1 MFFRFVER
9 KKNIFYCMRTRI
21 NRARKVK
28 NIGQRLVRHCA
39 LRRYEN
45 ILLNAS
51 ANEKKVVLLQ
61 TLFKYLTKAMEILS
75 NRILNMAESETLA
88 MTAKA
93 RELKAQGKDVI
104 SLSIGEPDFN
114 TPETVKEAA
123 KKAID
128 DNFTHY
134 PPVPGY
140 PDLREAVCE
149 KFRRDNGLEFKP
161 EQIVV
166 STGAK
171 QSIYQLVQCLV
182 NPGDEV
188 IIPTPFWVSYK
199 EIVRVAEG
207 KCVYVKTKIE
217 NDFKVTPQQI
227 EEAITPR
234 TKLIMFSSPSNPTGM
249 LYSKEELRGIAEV
262 VAKHPN
268 VYVMADEIYE
278 HINFVGQH
286 QSIAQFPEVKD
297 RVITIN
303 GVAKGFAMTGW
314 RIGFIAAPT
323 VIAKACNKLQGQVT
337 SATCSIAQKAT
348 VRAMLM
354 DPKNSTEI
362 IDMRNTFLKRRDM
375 VYKLLCDI
383 PGLKVRL
390 PQGAFYFF
398 PDVSSYYGKNFNGQV
413 IANST
418 DMAFYL
424 LNEANVATVMGSA
437 FGDDACIR
445 LSYATSED
453 LLIEA
458 IRRIKEA
465 LLKLK

>member
-1 MFFRFVER
+1 
-9 KKNIFYCMRTRI
+9 
-21 NRARKVK
+21 
-28 NIGQRLVRHCA
+28 
-39 LRRYEN
+39 
-45 ILLNAS
+45 
-51 ANEKKVVLLQ
+51 
-61 TLFKYLTKAMEILS
+61 MEILS

-114 TPETVKEAA
+114 TPELVKEAA

-140 PDLREAVCE
+140 PDLREAISK
-149 KFRRDNGLEFKP
+149 KFLRDNGLEYKP

-166 STGAK
+166 STGGK
-171 QSIYQLVQCLV
+171 QALYQVVQCLV

-188 IIPTPFWVSYK
+188 IIPTPYWVSYK
-199 EIVRVAEG
+199 EFVRLAGGVPIF
-207 KCVYVKTKIE
+207 VKTTLE
-217 NDFKVTPQQI
+217 NDFKVTPQQL
-227 EEAITPR
+227 EAAITPK

-249 LYSKEELRGIAEV
+249 LYSKEELKAIADV
-262 VAKHPN
+262 VVKHEN
-268 VYVMADEIYE
+268 LFVVSDEIYE
-278 HINFVGQH
+278 HINFVGKH
-286 QSIAQFPEVKD
+286 QSIAQFPEVKE
-297 RVITIN
+297 RVVTVN

-314 RIGFIAAPT
+314 RIGFIGAPL

-348 VRAMLM
+348 VCAMLM
-354 DPKNSTEI
+354 DPTTSDDI
-362 IDMRNTFLKRRDM
+362 INMRNIFLQRRDM
-375 VYKLLCDI
+375 VYELLKEI
-383 PGLKVRL
+383 PGVKVRM

-398 PDVSSYYGKNFNGQV
+398 PDVSSYYGKSFNGKK
-413 IANST
+413 IENST

-424 LNEANVATVMGSA
+424 LNEANVATVMGAA
-437 FGDDACIR
+437 FGDDDCIR

-453 LLIEA
+453 LLREA
-458 IRRIKEA
+458 LRRIKEA
-465 LLKLK
+465 LARLQ

>member
-1 MFFRFVER
+1 
-9 KKNIFYCMRTRI
+9 
-21 NRARKVK
+21 
-28 NIGQRLVRHCA
+28 
-39 LRRYEN
+39 
-45 ILLNAS
+45 
-51 ANEKKVVLLQ
+51 
-61 TLFKYLTKAMEILS
+61 
-75 NRILNMAESETLA
+75 MAESETLA

-114 TPETVKEAA
+114 TPETIKDAA
-123 KKAID
+123 KQAID

-140 PDLREAVCE
+140 ADLREAVSK
-149 KFRRDNGLEFKP
+149 KFKRDNNLDYKP

-166 STGAK
+166 STGGK
-171 QSIYQLVQCLV
+171 QCIYQVVQCLV

-207 KCVYVKTKIE
+207 KCVYVKTNIE
-217 NDFKVTPQQI
+217 NDFKVTPEQL
-227 EEAITPR
+227 EAAITPK

-262 VAKHPN
+262 VARHEN
-268 VYVMADEIYE
+268 VFVMSDEIYE
-278 HINFVGQH
+278 HINFVGKH
-286 QSIAQFPEVKD
+286 ESIAQFPEIYD
-297 RVITIN
+297 RVITVN

-314 RIGFIAAPT
+314 RIGFIGAPLT
-323 VIAKACNKLQGQVT
+323 IAKACNKLQGQVT

-354 DPKNSTEI
+354 DPATSEDI
-362 IDMRNTFLKRRDM
+362 INMRNIFLQRRDM
-375 VYKLLCDI
+375 VYKLLCEI
-383 PGLKVRL
+383 PGLKVRM

-398 PDVSSYYGKNFNGQV
+398 PDVSSYYGKSFNGKK
-413 IANST
+413 IENST

-437 FGDDACIR
+437 FGDDDCIR

-453 LLIEA
+453 LLREA
-458 IRRIKEA
+458 LRRIKEA
-465 LLKLK
+465 LANLK

>member
-1 MFFRFVER
+1 
-9 KKNIFYCMRTRI
+9 
-21 NRARKVK
+21 
-28 NIGQRLVRHCA
+28 
-39 LRRYEN
+39 
-45 ILLNAS
+45 
-51 ANEKKVVLLQ
+51 
-61 TLFKYLTKAMEILS
+61 
-75 NRILNMAESETLA
+75 

-114 TPETVKEAA
+114 TPEAVKLAA

-140 PDLREAVCE
+140 PDLREAICT
-149 KFRRDNGLEFKP
+149 KFKRDNNLDFKP

-217 NDFKVTPQQI
+217 NDFKVTPQQL

-249 LYSKEELRGIAEV
+249 LYTKEELKAIADV
-262 VAKHPN
+262 VAKHDN
-268 VYVMADEIYE
+268 IFIMADEIYE
-278 HINFVGQH
+278 HINFVGKH
-286 QSIAQFPEVKD
+286 ESIAQFENVRD
-297 RVITIN
+297 RVITVN

-348 VRAMLM
+348 VCAMLM
-354 DPKNSTEI
+354 DPATSEDI
-362 IDMRNTFLKRRDM
+362 INMRNIFQKRRDM

-398 PDVSSYYGKNFNGQV
+398 PEVSAYYGKRFGEYTIN
-413 IANST
+413 NST
-418 DMAFYL
+418 DLAMYL

-437 FGDDACIR
+437 FGDDNCIR
-445 LSYATSED
+445 LSYATSEE
-453 LLIEA
+453 LLVEA
-458 IRRIKEA
+458 LRRIKEA
-465 LLKLK
+465 LLKLQ

>member
-1 MFFRFVER
+1 M
-9 KKNIFYCMRTRI
+9 N
-21 NRARKVK
+21 
-28 NIGQRLVRHCA
+28 
-39 LRRYEN
+39 
-45 ILLNAS
+45 
-51 ANEKKVVLLQ
+51 
-61 TLFKYLTKAMEILS
+61 ILS

-114 TPETVKEAA
+114 TPEVVKEAA
-123 KKAID
+123 KQAID

-140 PDLREAVCE
+140 ADLREAVCK
-149 KFRRDNGLEFKP
+149 KFKRDNNLDFKP

-171 QSIYQLVQCLV
+171 QSIYQVVQCLV

-207 KCVYVKTKIE
+207 KCVYVKTDIE
-217 NDFKVTPQQI
+217 NDFKVTPEQL
-227 EEAITPR
+227 EAAITPK

-249 LYSKEELRGIAEV
+249 LYTKEELKGIADV
-262 VAKHPN
+262 VARHEN
-268 VYVMADEIYE
+268 VFVMADEIYE
-278 HINFVGQH
+278 HINFVGKH
-286 QSIAQFPEVKD
+286 ESIAQFPEVRD

-314 RIGFIAAPT
+314 RIGFIGAPLT
-323 VIAKACNKLQGQVT
+323 IAKACNKLQGQVT

-348 VRAMLM
+348 VRAMEM
-354 DPKNSTEI
+354 DPATSEDI
-362 IDMRNTFLKRRDM
+362 INMRNIFRQRRDM
-375 VYKLLCDI
+375 VYKLLCEI

-398 PDVSSYYGKNFNGQV
+398 PDVSSYYGKSFNGTK
-413 IANST
+413 IENST

-445 LSYATSED
+445 LSYATSEE
-453 LLIEA
+453 LLREA
-458 IRRIKEA
+458 LRRIKEA
-465 LLKLK
+465 LANLK

>member
-1 MFFRFVER
+1 
-9 KKNIFYCMRTRI
+9 
-21 NRARKVK
+21 
-28 NIGQRLVRHCA
+28 
-39 LRRYEN
+39 
-45 ILLNAS
+45 
-51 ANEKKVVLLQ
+51 
-61 TLFKYLTKAMEILS
+61 MEILS

-114 TPETVKEAA
+114 TPDEVKEAA

-140 PDLREAVCE
+140 QDLREAISA
-149 KFRRDNGLEFKP
+149 KFLRDNGLEYKP

-166 STGAK
+166 STGGK
-171 QSIYQLVQCLV
+171 QALYQVVQVLV

-188 IIPTPFWVSYK
+188 IIPTPYWVSYK
-199 EIVRVAEG
+199 EFVRLAG
-207 KCVYVKTKIE
+207 GTPVYVKTTLE
-217 NDFKVTPQQI
+217 NDFKVTPEQL
-227 EEAITPR
+227 EAAITPK

-249 LYSKEELRGIAEV
+249 LYSREELKGIAEV
-262 VAKHPN
+262 VARHEN
-268 VYVMADEIYE
+268 LFVVSDEIYE
-278 HINFVGQH
+278 HINFVGKH
-286 QSIAQFPEVKD
+286 QSIAQFPEVKE
-297 RVITIN
+297 RVVTVN

-314 RIGFIAAPT
+314 RIGFIGAPL

-354 DPKNSTEI
+354 DPANSPDI
-362 IDMRNTFLKRRDM
+362 INMRNIFLQRRDM

-383 PGLKVRL
+383 PGLKVRM

-398 PDVSSYYGKNFNGQV
+398 PDCSSYYGKSFNGKK
-413 IANST
+413 IENST

-437 FGDDACIR
+437 FGDDSCIR

-453 LLIEA
+453 LLREA
-458 IRRIKEA
+458 LRRIKEA
-465 LLKLK
+465 LAQLK

>member
-1 MFFRFVER
+1 M
-9 KKNIFYCMRTRI
+9 N
-21 NRARKVK
+21 
-28 NIGQRLVRHCA
+28 
-39 LRRYEN
+39 
-45 ILLNAS
+45 
-51 ANEKKVVLLQ
+51 
-61 TLFKYLTKAMEILS
+61 ILS

-114 TPETVKEAA
+114 TPEIVKEAA
-123 KKAID
+123 KQAIN

-140 PDLREAVCE
+140 PDLREAVCQ
-149 KFRRDNGLEFKP
+149 KFKRDNNLDFKP

-171 QSIYQLVQCLV
+171 QSIYQVVQCLV

-188 IIPTPFWVSYK
+188 IIPTPYWVSYK

-207 KCVYVKTKIE
+207 KCVYVKTLIE
-217 NDFKVTPQQI
+217 NDFKVTPEQI
-227 EEAITPR
+227 EAAMTPR

-249 LYSKEELRGIAEV
+249 LYTKEELKGIAEV
-262 VAKHPN
+262 VARHEN
-268 VYVMADEIYE
+268 VFIMADEIYE
-278 HINFVGQH
+278 HINFVGKH
-286 QSIAQFPEVKD
+286 ESIAQFPEVRD

-314 RIGFIAAPT
+314 RIGFIAAPLE
-323 VIAKACNKLQGQVT
+323 IAKACNKLQGQVT

-348 VRAMLM
+348 VRAMQM
-354 DPKNSTEI
+354 DPNTSEDI
-362 IDMRNTFLKRRDM
+362 INMRNIFRQRRDM

-398 PDVSSYYGKNFNGQV
+398 PDVSSYYGKSFNGNK
-413 IANST
+413 IENST

-424 LNEANVATVMGSA
+424 LNEANVATVMGTA
-437 FGDDACIR
+437 FGDDSCIR
-445 LSYATSED
+445 ISYATSEE
-453 LLIEA
+453 LLREA
-458 IRRIKEA
+458 LRRIKDA
-465 LLKLK
+465 LANLK

>member
-1 MFFRFVER
+1 
-9 KKNIFYCMRTRI
+9 
-21 NRARKVK
+21 
-28 NIGQRLVRHCA
+28 
-39 LRRYEN
+39 
-45 ILLNAS
+45 
-51 ANEKKVVLLQ
+51 
-61 TLFKYLTKAMEILS
+61 MEILS

-93 RELKAQGKDVI
+93 RELKAQGRDVI

-114 TPETVKEAA
+114 TPDIVKEAA

-140 PDLREAVCE
+140 ADLREAICQ

-161 EQIVV
+161 EQIIV

-171 QSIYQLVQCLV
+171 QSIYQLVQCLI

-207 KCVYVKTKIE
+207 KCVYVKTKLE
-217 NDFKVTPQQI
+217 NDFKVTPEQL
-227 EEAITPR
+227 EAAITPR

-249 LYSKEELRGIAEV
+249 LYSKEELKGIADV
-262 VAKHPN
+262 VARHEN
-268 VYVMADEIYE
+268 LFVMADEIYE
-278 HINFVGQH
+278 HINFVGRH
-286 QSIAQFPEVKD
+286 ESIAQFPEVKD
-297 RVITIN
+297 RVITVN

-314 RIGFIAAPT
+314 RIGFIAAPL

-348 VRAMLM
+348 VCAMLM
-354 DPKNSTEI
+354 DPATSDDI
-362 IDMRNTFLKRRDM
+362 INMRAIFKKRRDL
-375 VYKLLCDI
+375 VYNLLSEI
-383 PGLKVRL
+383 PGIKVRM

-398 PDVSSYYGKNFNGQV
+398 PDVSSYYGKSFNGTK
-413 IANST
+413 IENST

-424 LNEANVATVMGSA
+424 LNEANVATVMGVA
-437 FGDDACIR
+437 FGDDSCIR
-445 LSYATSED
+445 LSYATSEE
-453 LLIEA
+453 LLVEA
-458 IRRIKEA
+458 LRRIKEA
-465 LLKLK
+465 LARLQ

>member
-1 MFFRFVER
+1 MS
-9 KKNIFYCMRTRI
+9 II
-21 NRARKVK
+21 
-28 NIGQRLVRHCA
+28 
-39 LRRYEN
+39 
-45 ILLNAS
+45 
-51 ANEKKVVLLQ
+51 
-61 TLFKYLTKAMEILS
+61 S

-88 MTAKA
+88 MTNKA

-123 KKAID
+123 KQAID

-140 PDLREAVCE
+140 ADLREAVCQ
-149 KFRRDNGLEFKP
+149 KFKRDNNLDFKP

-171 QSIYQLVQCLV
+171 QSIYQVVQCLV

-207 KCVYVKTKIE
+207 KCVYVKTALE
-217 NDFKVTPQQI
+217 NDFKVTPQQL
-227 EEAITPR
+227 EAAITPK

-249 LYSKEELRGIAEV
+249 LYTKEELKGIAEV
-262 VAKHPN
+262 VAKHEN
-268 VYVMADEIYE
+268 LFIMADEIYE
-278 HINFVGQH
+278 HINFVGKH
-286 QSIAQFPEVKD
+286 ESIAQFPEVKD
-297 RVITIN
+297 RVITVN

-314 RIGFIAAPT
+314 RIGFIAAPLE
-323 VIAKACNKLQGQVT
+323 IAKACNKLQGQVT

-348 VRAMLM
+348 VRAMQM
-354 DPKNSTEI
+354 DPATSEDI
-362 IDMRNTFLKRRDM
+362 INMRNIFRQRRDM
-375 VYKLLCDI
+375 VYKLLCEI

-398 PDVSSYYGKNFNGQV
+398 PDVSSYYGKSFNGTK
-413 IANST
+413 IENST

-437 FGDDACIR
+437 FGDDSCIR

-453 LLIEA
+453 ILREA
-458 IRRIKEA
+458 LRRIKDA
-465 LLKLK
+465 LANLK

>member
-1 MFFRFVER
+1 
-9 KKNIFYCMRTRI
+9 
-21 NRARKVK
+21 
-28 NIGQRLVRHCA
+28 
-39 LRRYEN
+39 
-45 ILLNAS
+45 
-51 ANEKKVVLLQ
+51 
-61 TLFKYLTKAMEILS
+61 MEIIS

-114 TPETVKEAA
+114 TPDTVKEAA

-140 PDLREAVCE
+140 ADLREAIAQ
-149 KFRRDNGLEFKP
+149 KFKRDNNLDYKP

-166 STGAK
+166 STGGK
-171 QSIYQLVQCLV
+171 QAIYQVVQCLV

-207 KCVYVKTKIE
+207 KPVYVKTSIE
-217 NDFKVTPQQI
+217 NDFKVTPQQL
-227 EEAITPR
+227 EAAITPR

-249 LYSKEELRGIAEV
+249 LYTKEELKGIAEV
-262 VAKHPN
+262 VARHEN
-268 VYVMADEIYE
+268 LFVMSDEIYE
-278 HINFVGQH
+278 HINFVGKH
-286 QSIAQFPEVKD
+286 ESLAQFPEVKE
-297 RVITIN
+297 RVITVN

-314 RIGFIAAPT
+314 RIGFIGAPL

-337 SATCSIAQKAT
+337 SASCSIAQKAT

-354 DPKNSTEI
+354 DPATSDDI
-362 IDMRNTFLKRRDM
+362 INMRNIFRQRRDM

-383 PGLKVRL
+383 PGLKVCM

-398 PDVSSYYGKNFNGQV
+398 PDVSSYYGKSFNGKK
-413 IANST
+413 IENST

-453 LLIEA
+453 LLREA
-458 IRRIKEA
+458 LRRIKEA
-465 LLKLK
+465 LAKLQ

>member
-1 MFFRFVER
+1 M
-9 KKNIFYCMRTRI
+9 N
-21 NRARKVK
+21 
-28 NIGQRLVRHCA
+28 
-39 LRRYEN
+39 
-45 ILLNAS
+45 
-51 ANEKKVVLLQ
+51 
-61 TLFKYLTKAMEILS
+61 ILS

-123 KKAID
+123 KQAID
-128 DNFTHY
+128 NNFTHY

-140 PDLREAVCE
+140 PDLRQAVCD
-149 KFRRDNGLEFKP
+149 KFKRDNNLDFTP

-207 KCVYVKTKIE
+207 KCVYVKTSIE
-217 NDFKVTPQQI
+217 NDFKVTPQQL
-227 EEAITPR
+227 EAAITPK

-249 LYSKEELRGIAEV
+249 LYTKEELKGIADV
-262 VAKHPN
+262 VAKHEN
-268 VYVMADEIYE
+268 LFVMADEIYE
-278 HINFVGQH
+278 HINFVGKH
-286 QSIAQFPEVKD
+286 ESIAQFPEVKD
-297 RVITIN
+297 RVITVN

-314 RIGFIAAPT
+314 RIGFIAAPL

-348 VRAMLM
+348 VRAMQM
-354 DPKNSTEI
+354 DPATSEDI
-362 IDMRNTFLKRRDM
+362 INMRNIFRQRRDM

-398 PDVSSYYGKNFNGQV
+398 PDVSSYYGKSFNGKK
-413 IANST
+413 IENST

-437 FGDDACIR
+437 FGDDDCIR
-445 LSYATSED
+445 LSYATSEE
-453 LLIEA
+453 LLREA
-458 IRRIKEA
+458 LRRIKEA
-465 LLKLK
+465 LANLK

>member
-1 MFFRFVER
+1 
-9 KKNIFYCMRTRI
+9 
-21 NRARKVK
+21 
-28 NIGQRLVRHCA
+28 
-39 LRRYEN
+39 
-45 ILLNAS
+45 
-51 ANEKKVVLLQ
+51 
-61 TLFKYLTKAMEILS
+61 MEIIS

-114 TPETVKEAA
+114 TPDTVKEAA
-123 KKAID
+123 KQAID

-140 PDLREAVCE
+140 ADLREAISK
-149 KFRRDNGLEFKP
+149 KFKRDNNLDYKP

-166 STGAK
+166 STGGK
-171 QSIYQLVQCLV
+171 QAIYQVVQCLV

-199 EIVRVAEG
+199 EIVRVAG
-207 KCVYVKTKIE
+207 GVPSYVKTSIE
-217 NDFKVTPQQI
+217 NDFKVTPAQL
-227 EEAITPR
+227 EAAITPR

-249 LYSKEELRGIAEV
+249 LYTKEELKGIADV
-262 VAKHPN
+262 VVRHEN
-268 VYVMADEIYE
+268 LFVMSDEIYE
-278 HINFVGQH
+278 HINFVGKH
-286 QSIAQFPEVKD
+286 ESIAQFPEVYD
-297 RVITIN
+297 RVVTVN

-314 RIGFIAAPT
+314 RIGFIGAPL

-337 SATCSIAQKAT
+337 SATCSIAQMAT
-348 VRAMLM
+348 LRAMQM
-354 DPKNSTEI
+354 DPTTSDDI
-362 IDMRNTFLKRRDM
+362 INMRNIFRMRRDM
-375 VYKLLCDI
+375 VYQLLCDI
-383 PGLKVRL
+383 PGLKVCM

-398 PDVSSYYGKNFNGQV
+398 PDVSSYYGKSFNGKK
-413 IANST
+413 IENST

-437 FGDDACIR
+437 FGDDDCIR

-453 LLIEA
+453 LLREA
-458 IRRIKEA
+458 LRRIKEA
-465 LLKLK
+465 LAQLK

>member
-1 MFFRFVER
+1 M
-9 KKNIFYCMRTRI
+9 N
-21 NRARKVK
+21 
-28 NIGQRLVRHCA
+28 
-39 LRRYEN
+39 
-45 ILLNAS
+45 
-51 ANEKKVVLLQ
+51 
-61 TLFKYLTKAMEILS
+61 ILS

-114 TPETVKEAA
+114 TPEEVKEAA
-123 KKAID
+123 KQAID

-140 PDLREAVCE
+140 PDLREAVCK
-149 KFRRDNGLEFKP
+149 KFKRDNNLDFKP

-171 QSIYQLVQCLV
+171 QSIYQVVQCLV

-207 KCVYVKTKIE
+207 KCVYVKTDIE
-217 NDFKVTPQQI
+217 NDFKVTPEQL
-227 EEAITPR
+227 EAAITPK

-249 LYSKEELRGIAEV
+249 LYTKEELKGIADV
-262 VAKHPN
+262 VARHEN
-268 VYVMADEIYE
+268 VFVMADEIYE
-278 HINFVGQH
+278 HINFVGKH
-286 QSIAQFPEVKD
+286 ESIAQFPEVRD

-314 RIGFIAAPT
+314 RIGFIGAPLT
-323 VIAKACNKLQGQVT
+323 IAKACNKLQGQVT
-337 SATCSIAQKAT
+337 SATGSIAQKAT
-348 VRAMLM
+348 VRAMEM
-354 DPKNSTEI
+354 DPTTSEDI
-362 IDMRNTFLKRRDM
+362 INMRNIFRQRRDM
-375 VYKLLCDI
+375 VYKLLCEI

-398 PDVSSYYGKNFNGQV
+398 PDVSSYYGKSFNGTK
-413 IANST
+413 IENST

-453 LLIEA
+453 LLREA
-458 IRRIKEA
+458 LRRIKEA
-465 LLKLK
+465 LANLK

>member
-1 MFFRFVER
+1 
-9 KKNIFYCMRTRI
+9 
-21 NRARKVK
+21 
-28 NIGQRLVRHCA
+28 
-39 LRRYEN
+39 
-45 ILLNAS
+45 
-51 ANEKKVVLLQ
+51 
-61 TLFKYLTKAMEILS
+61 MEILS
-75 NRILNMAESETLA
+75 NRILDMAESETLA

-140 PDLREAVCE
+140 ADLREAISA
-149 KFRRDNGLEFKP
+149 KFLRDNGLEYKS

-166 STGAK
+166 STGGK
-171 QSIYQLVQCLV
+171 QALYQVVQVLV

-188 IIPTPFWVSYK
+188 IIPTPYWVSYK
-199 EIVRVAEG
+199 EFVRLAG
-207 KCVYVKTKIE
+207 GIPIYVKTTLE
-217 NDFKVTPQQI
+217 NDFKVTPAQL
-227 EEAITPR
+227 EAAITPK

-249 LYSKEELRGIAEV
+249 LYSKEELKGIAEV
-262 VAKHPN
+262 VAKHEN
-268 VYVMADEIYE
+268 LFVVSDEIYE
-278 HINFVGQH
+278 HINFVGKH
-286 QSIAQFPEVKD
+286 QSIAQFPEVKE
-297 RVITIN
+297 RVVTVN

-314 RIGFIAAPT
+314 RIGFIGAPT

-348 VRAMLM
+348 VCAMLM
-354 DPKNSTEI
+354 DPKTSKDI
-362 IDMRNTFLKRRDM
+362 IDMRNIFLQRRDM

-398 PDVSSYYGKNFNGQV
+398 PDVSSYYGKSFNGKK
-413 IANST
+413 IENST

-437 FGDDACIR
+437 FGDDSCIR

-453 LLIEA
+453 LLREA
-458 IRRIKEA
+458 LRRIKEA
-465 LLKLK
+465 LANLK

>member
-1 MFFRFVER
+1 
-9 KKNIFYCMRTRI
+9 
-21 NRARKVK
+21 
-28 NIGQRLVRHCA
+28 
-39 LRRYEN
+39 
-45 ILLNAS
+45 
-51 ANEKKVVLLQ
+51 
-61 TLFKYLTKAMEILS
+61 MEILS

-114 TPETVKEAA
+114 TPEVVKEAA

-140 PDLREAVCE
+140 QDLREAISA
-149 KFRRDNGLEFKP
+149 KFLRDNGLEYKP

-166 STGAK
+166 STGGK
-171 QSIYQLVQCLV
+171 QALYQVVQVLV

-188 IIPTPFWVSYK
+188 IIPTPYWVSYK
-199 EIVRVAEG
+199 EFVRLAG
-207 KCVYVKTKIE
+207 GTPIYVKTQLE
-217 NDFKVTPQQI
+217 NDFKVTPEQL
-227 EEAITPR
+227 EAAITPK

-249 LYSKEELRGIAEV
+249 LYTKEELKGIAEV
-262 VAKHPN
+262 VARHEN
-268 VYVMADEIYE
+268 LFVVSDEIYE
-278 HINFVGQH
+278 HINFVGKH
-286 QSIAQFPEVKD
+286 QSIAQFPEVKE
-297 RVITIN
+297 RVITVN

-314 RIGFIAAPT
+314 RIGFIGAPL

-354 DPKNSTEI
+354 DPTTSKDI
-362 IDMRNTFLKRRDM
+362 IDMRNIFQMRRDM

-383 PGLKVRL
+383 PGLKVRM

-398 PDVSSYYGKNFNGQV
+398 PDCSSYYGKSYNGTK
-413 IANST
+413 IENST

-424 LNEANVATVMGSA
+424 LNEAGVATVMGSA
-437 FGDDACIR
+437 FGDDSCIR

-453 LLIEA
+453 LLREA
-458 IRRIKEA
+458 LRRMKEA
-465 LLKLK
+465 LAKLQ